1 MGIPSYF
8 SQVIKNY
15 PSIVRNLKQ
24 HRQNKTHF
32 HNLYMDCN
40 SIIYDAIRSMNTK
53 EPALE
58 ARLIRQV
65 ISNIEAY
72 ILKINP
78 SNTVII
84 AFDGVAPFAKM
95 NQQKTRRYKSAFMA
109 KVEPSE
115 WSTSNITPG
124 TQFMSELSKQILV
137 SFSKTE
143 TKYNIKKMIVTG
155 SDETG
160 EGEHKIFKYI
170 RDNTHLEQNVIIY
183 GLDSDLIMLAI
194 FHRHLYKNG
203 YIFLPNLIQ
212 L

>member
-40 SIIYDAIRSMNTK
+40 SIIYDAIRNINTK

-58 ARLIRQV
+58 TRLIRQV
-65 ISNIEAY
+65 ISNIESY

-124 TQFMSELSKQILV
+124 TQFMSELSKQMLI

-143 TKYNIKKMIVTG
+143 T
-155 SDETG
+155 
-160 EGEHKIFKYI
+160 FKQ
-170 RDNTHLEQNVIIY
+170 E
-183 GLDSDLIMLAI
+183 
-194 FHRHLYKNG
+194 
-203 YIFLPNLIQ
+203 
-212 L
+212 

>member
-40 SIIYDAIRSMNTK
+40 SIIYDAVRSTNTK
-53 EPALE
+53 DPAS
-58 ARLIRQV
+58 LIRQV

-72 ILKINP
+72 IIKINP

-109 KVEPSE
+109 KVEKTSQSE

-124 TQFMSELSKQILV
+124 TQFMSELSKQMLV
-137 SFSKTE
+137 AFSKTE
-143 TKYNIKKMIVTG
+143 TKYNVNKMIVTG

-160 EGEHKIFKYI
+160 EGEHKCMDFW
-170 RDNTHLEQNVIIY
+170 R
-183 GLDSDLIMLAI
+183 S
-194 FHRHLYKNG
+194 
-203 YIFLPNLIQ
+203 
-212 L
+212 